1 MNIEKYRLKTLM
13 FNFQMIKKLIYFNKI
28 NINLT
33 LNQVSFLIFI

>member
-13 FNFQMIKKLIYFNKI
+13 FNFQMINKLIYFNKI

-33 LNQVSFLIFI
+33 LN